1 MSPRSGTRTSSARPS
16 WARRR
21 RAESAARG
29 RPDQAD
35 RRRHRRPPQGAS
47 GLEPRGRQA
56 PQGVYVQRLRRGVG
70 LHERGRPRGREHG
83 PSPRVVQRLEPGHS
97 GPHDPRRG
105 RRQRARLR
113 PRGADGR
120 LRGQAPVTGRVAV
133 VTGGTG
139 ALGQSVVLR
148 FLRDGATVEVPW
160 IVPEEW
166 EALRSRAGDGA
177 ARLRGARVDGT
188 DERAFVG
195 FVADLLARH
204 QRLDVLVNTVG
215 GFAGG
220 DLASTSLAEWR
231 RMLDLNLTS
240 AVIGC
245 HAVLPAMRAARRGRI
260 VNVASRA
267 VVPPVGGFI
276 AYTVSKSAVIALTQA
291 LAQEERP
298 HGITV
303 NAVLPSTMDT
313 PANRRAMPDADRS
326 GWVST
331 DAVAGVIAY
340 LASDGA
346 GAVSGAYIPV

>member
-1 MSPRSGTRTSSARPS
+1 M
-16 WARRR
+16 
-21 RAESAARG
+21 
-29 RPDQAD
+29 
-35 RRRHRRPPQGAS
+35 
-47 GLEPRGRQA
+47 
-56 PQGVYVQRLRRGVG
+56 
-70 LHERGRPRGREHG
+70 
-83 PSPRVVQRLEPGHS
+83 
-97 GPHDPRRG
+97 
-105 RRQRARLR
+105 
-113 PRGADGR
+113 
-120 LRGQAPVTGRVAV
+120 TGRVAV
-133 VTGGTG
+133 VTGGSG

-160 IVPEEW
+160 IVPGEW

-177 ARLRGARVDGT
+177 SRLRGARVDGT
-188 DERAFVG
+188 DESAFAG
-195 FVADLLARH
+195 FAADLLARH

-245 HAVLPAMRAARRGRI
+245 RAVLPAMRAARRGRI

-267 VVPPVGGFI
+267 VVPPLGGFI

-298 HGITV
+298 HGIAV

-313 PANRRAMPDADRS
+313 PANRGAMPGADRS

-331 DAVAGVIAY
+331 DAVADVIAY
-340 LASDGA
+340 LSSDGA
-346 GAVSGAYIPV
+346 SAVSGACVAV